1 MNKNKIR
8 GLKWNLKKLRGSVL
22 HLTLKDINKN
32 FTCTLKRNLILISYF
47 NILIICFSVDFIQM
61 FISYITHSNL
71 IINKSII
78 P

>member
-1 MNKNKIR
+1 MNKSKFR

-22 HLTLKDINKN
+22 HFTLKDINKN
-32 FTCTLKRNLILISYF
+32 FTCTPKRNLILISYF
-47 NILIICFSVDFIQM
+47 NILIICFSVDFIQI